1 LYIDIAGSA
10 QRSDMHSKQTGSKE
24 WRAAFG
30 PFVLAPS
37 ERLLE
42 RDGVPVRLGG
52 RALDILIALVEAA
65 GATVGK
71 RELLARVWPN
81 MVVDEGSLRFHIVAI
96 RKALGDSSA
105 ERYIVNTANKGYTFV
120 ARVERLAASGGV
132 AAGTPG
138 MPAAVAPDGAW
149 RLPAL
154 STAVFGRD
162 KEVVALVA
170 ALLQYRLATVVGA
183 GGIGKTTTAI
193 AAARAAYRHVD
204 GDVHFADFSSIST
217 PGLAHATVAA
227 AVGMQQ
233 SLDNPQALLDRLA
246 ERRCLLVLDC
256 CEHVIDEVAGI
267 AEALVRHCPGVH
279 VLATSREPLRAT
291 GEFVYRLQPLGF
303 PPDGEGLSAAAALAY
318 PAVQLFVERAAAS
331 GAGFALTDTG
341 APLVSRLCREL
352 SGIAL
357 AIELAAGRVE
367 ALGLKEIA
375 LHFDPSV
382 TLIWQGRRTAVQRH
396 QTLGATLDWSFN
408 LLSDDEKRLL
418 GRLAVFSGTFSL
430 DAALGICCDGYDR
443 LAAIE
448 LVANLVAKSLVT
460 VDAGGAALRYGML
473 DTTKTYCR
481 AKLRA
486 GGEEAAVA
494 QRLADHFCDWM
505 VDHARADDADPEA
518 LALEL
523 PNLRMAL
530 DWYLRDAPRA
540 AGAMRLAAAL
550 CPLLLRSSHVA
561 ECSHW
566 ARAALACLPAEFAG
580 SPFELTLQ
588 GTLGQSLTFSGIGAR
603 GNAAQ
608 AYRRALAIAER
619 LGDSRATLHLLCQYL
634 VLLHREGRYADALDT
649 ARQAQSLLQELDD
662 PEARAVVASLMGVC
676 LHLVGRIDE
685 ALQQWQRCLAYTA
698 PRAAELGSGLAF
710 EYHIRALCG
719 MARGAW
725 LTGRHARAF
734 AVAAETIALAK
745 RHGHAV
751 TYSIAL
757 IWAGSVYAYAGD
769 TARMTAVAD
778 ELDRVGKAHAL
789 EPYRYTANA
798 IRGQVLLLQGRSA
811 EGVERIRAAVDA
823 LRAVGYEMVSS
834 EALISMAGGLCDM
847 GLHAAGLAACDEAEA
862 MIRAGG
868 DLLREPELLVA
879 RGRCLAATGRR
890 GEAEQG
896 YRSAMALA
904 LGQGAA
910 WCGLRAAVALAGQ
923 LREDGGADAARAVL
937 QDFLDAGLDESSDLA
952 RARALLA

>member
-1 LYIDIAGSA
+1 
-10 QRSDMHSKQTGSKE
+10 MHSEQKISSE

-30 PFVLAPS
+30 PFVLVPS

-52 RALDILIALVEAA
+52 RALDILIALVESA
-65 GATVGK
+65 GETVGK
-71 RELLARVWPN
+71 RELLERVWPN

-96 RKALGDSSA
+96 RKALGDGGA

-120 ARVERLAASGGV
+120 ARVERLTAPAAMPGAV
-132 AAGTPG
+132 AA
-138 MPAAVAPDGAW
+138 PADAAR

-162 KEVVALVA
+162 REVEALVA
-170 ALLQYRLATVVGA
+170 ALLQYRLTTIVGA

-193 AAARAAYRHVD
+193 AAARAAYRHVG
-204 GDVHFADFSSIST
+204 GDVHFADLSSIGK
-217 PGLAHATVAA
+217 PGLVHATVAE

-233 SLDNPQALLDRLA
+233 SLDNAQALLDRLA
-246 ERRCLLVLDC
+246 ERTCLIVLDC

-267 AEALVRHCPGVH
+267 AEALVLHCPGVH
-279 VLATSREPLRAT
+279 VLATSREPLRAN

-303 PPDGEGLSAAAALAY
+303 PPEGEGLSAMAAMAY

-331 GAGFALTDTG
+331 GAGFALTDAD
-341 APLVSRLCREL
+341 APMVSRLCREL

-357 AIELAAGRVE
+357 AIELAAGRIE

-375 LHFDPSV
+375 MHGDPSV
-382 TLIWQGRRTAVQRH
+382 TLIWQGRRTAVPRH

-418 GRLAVFSGTFSL
+418 SRLSVFAGTFSL
-430 DAALGICCDGYDR
+430 DAALGICCEGYDR
-443 LAAIE
+443 LAALE

-481 AKLRA
+481 DKLRA
-486 GGEEAAVA
+486 GAEETAVTR
-494 QRLADHFCDWM
+494 RLADHFRDW
-505 VDHARADDADPEA
+505 VVAQAQAGDTDPEA
-518 LALEL
+518 FALEL

-530 DWYLRDAPRA
+530 DWYLRDADQA
-540 AGAMRLAAAL
+540 EGAMRLAAAL

-566 ARAALACLPAEFAG
+566 AQAALAVLPAEFAG

-608 AYRRALAIAER
+608 AYRRALAIAEQ
-619 LGDSRATLHLLCQYL
+619 LGDSRSMLHLLCQYL
-634 VLLHREGRYADALDT
+634 VLLHREGRYIDALDT

-698 PRAAELGSGLAF
+698 PRASELGSGLAF

-751 TYSIAL
+751 TYSIAM
-757 IWAGSVYAYAGD
+757 IWAGSVYSYAGD

-778 ELDRVGKAHAL
+778 ELDRVGQAHSLA
-789 EPYRYTANA
+789 PYRYTANV
-798 IRGQVLLLQGRSA
+798 IRGQVMLLQGA
-811 EGVERIRAAVDA
+811 LADGVEQIRAAVDA
-823 LRAVGYEMVSS
+823 LHAVGYEMVSS
-834 EALISMAGGLCDM
+834 EALIAMAGGLCDM
-847 GLHAAGLAACDEAEA
+847 DLHAAGLAACDEAEA

-868 DLLREPELLVA
+868 DFLREPALLVV

-890 GEAEQG
+890 DDAEQG
-896 YRSAMALA
+896 YRKAMALA
-904 LGQGAA
+904 GEQGAA
-910 WCGLRAAVALAGQ
+910 WCRLRAAVALAGH
-923 LREDGGADAARAVL
+923 LRDDGRADEARVL
-937 QDFLDAGLDESSDLA
+937 LQGCLEAGLDESPDLA
-952 RARALLA
+952 RARALQALLV